1 MTVLIIMAA
10 SFAAFASVLL
20 YPQLA
25 SAHCDTMDGPTVKDG
40 KLALERNNL
49 NYALKWIASADTE
62 ELRKIFTQSIKVRAL
77 GPDARDLADRFFLE
91 SLVRIHRAGEGAPF
105 EGLKPSGSPV
115 DEKVTVADKC
125 VETGDLE
132 PLAAVRLRIAFV
144 TRVRSCSMS
153 PTLRPGQLLLAVR
166 VHREEAVTRGDIVV
180 VASAELGRMI
190 IKRVIGAPGDV
201 VVIDGHGRIRVNE
214 VDLDEPYVAKP
225 AGPAGTFT
233 VPRQHVLLLGD
244 NRAHSSDSR
253 QWEQPFLP
261 TAAIRG
267 RVLLGG
273 RRHGHRG
280 RPAQH
285 CSAAI

>member
-1 MTVLIIMAA
+1 MTVLIVMAA

-132 PLAAVRLRIAFV
+132 PLARLMAAESIDELKKKFAKVLKLKNYDPDDVEAGRAY
-144 TRVRSCSMS
+144 
-153 PTLRPGQLLLAVR
+153 
-166 VHREEAVTRGDIVV
+166 VHAYV
-180 VASAELGRMI
+180 SFFKFAEGE
-190 IKRVIGAPGDV
+190 DH
-201 VVIDGHGRIRVNE
+201 DH
-214 VDLDEPYVAKP
+214 
-225 AGPAGTFT
+225 
-233 VPRQHVLLLGD
+233 HHH
-244 NRAHSSDSR
+244 AH
-253 QWEQPFLP
+253 
-261 TAAIRG
+261 AA
-267 RVLLGG
+267 
-273 RRHGHRG
+273 HH
-280 RPAQH
+280 H
-285 CSAAI
+285 